1 MFKNYFKIAWRN
13 LLRNRLRT
21 TIHVLGLSI
30 GIAICFL
37 IFNVVW
43 YANSFDNFHPKEDQI
58 YRIKTITDFGGGEV
72 YPNSGTP
79 VPLGEVIE
87 DEIAGIETKAR
98 FYTTYQTKVV
108 VQSPEKD
115 FGRTNNVILA
125 SPGFLEIFKR
135 EWIAGDAK
143 NALVEPYSV
152 VLTESSAEKYFPNES
167 VNDILGKEILYTET
181 DTMYTQVTGVVKD
194 FTENTDLIFT
204 DFISFSTISVSA
216 NKNRYAA
223 EHWDNVNSSSQL
235 YIRTQEGVEK
245 SFLDQG
251 LAAIVEKN
259 LSDQED
265 TKTSFIAE
273 PLKEVHFG
281 QTYDDSTSVSKTF
294 LNGLLVIGAII
305 LILACLNFVNLET
318 AQAIGRAKEVGI
330 RKTLGGNKSQLIFQ
344 FLSETYLIVITATVI
359 SFLLVQLLMATFQ
372 TYLPKGMNVD
382 FLSQENILFIL
393 GFTFILTLI
402 SGIYPSLVL
411 VSYQPQRAL
420 KGEIKQ
426 SNKFSLGV
434 FLRKNLTVLQFA
446 SSIAFI
452 ILVSVISFQLKYV
465 SSQPLGFN
473 SQAIL
478 YSSLPY
484 RGGLDKFELLR
495 DRLNQLSYV
504 KGASLSGSLVS
515 SVSLWTSDAQY
526 QLDTAELDFFVQIVN
541 MDSAFVDV
549 NGLELLAGKNS
560 QNRDDEV
567 LVNEVFMKQV
577 YVDTPEEL
585 VGQKMK
591 FSGEEK
597 TIVGVV
603 QNYHSRTLRE
613 EIRPTLMVYQPGSFR
628 AINVKLQDNINLA
641 EAKLGLEKVY
651 KEIIGEE
658 NQTFKF
664 LDDEIARFYEEDL
677 KIRNVLGLAC
687 GLAILI
693 SCLGLFG
700 LSSFTIAQR
709 TKEISIR
716 KVLGASILQILG
728 LISKEYVLLVAVSFA
743 LAVYPAYYFLKDWL
757 NGFQYR
763 VEMPYFLF
771 AIAGFG
777 VLMICLFIVGLHSY
791 NAAQTNP
798 ARVLKDE

>member
-1 MFKNYFKIAWRN
+1 MLKNYFKIAFRN
-13 LLRNRLRT
+13 ILRNRLRMA
-21 TIHVLGLSI
+21 IHVLGLSI
-30 GIAICFL
+30 GISICFL
-37 IFNVVW
+37 VFNVVW
-43 YANSFDNFHPKEDQI
+43 YANSFDNFHPKAENI
-58 YRIKTITDFGGGEV
+58 YRITTVTDFGGGEV

-79 VPLGEVIE
+79 MPLGEVIE
-87 DEIAGIETKAR
+87 DEISGIDQKAR

-115 FGRTNNVILA
+115 FGRTNQVILA
-125 SPGFLEIFKR
+125 SPGYLEIFKR
-135 EWIAGDAK
+135 EWLAGDAN

-152 VLTESSAEKYFPNES
+152 VLTASSVEKYFPDLSFSE
-167 VNDILGKEILYTET
+167 VLGKEILYTET
-181 DTMYTQVTGVVKD
+181 DTMYTKVTGVVKD
-194 FTENTDLIFT
+194 FTEHTDFIFT
-204 DFISFSTISVSA
+204 DFISFSTISMSS
-216 NKNRYAA
+216 NKNRYAL
-223 EHWDNVNSSSQL
+223 EQWDNVNSSSQL
-235 YIRTQEGVEK
+235 YIRTLDGVTESSINEGLE
-245 SFLDQG
+245 
-251 LAAIVEKN
+251 AIIAKN

-265 TKTSFIAE
+265 AETSFFAE

-281 QTYDDSTSVSKTF
+281 QTYDNNSVSKTF
-294 LNGLLVIGAII
+294 LNGLLVIGVII

-330 RKTLGGNKSQLIFQ
+330 RKTLGGNKFQLIVQ
-344 FLSETYLIVITATVI
+344 FLVETYLIVLTATII
-359 SFLLVQLLMATFQ
+359 SFLLVQILLHSFES
-372 TYLPKGMNVD
+372 YLPNGISVD
-382 FLSQENILFIL
+382 FLAIENILFIL
-393 GFTFILTLI
+393 GFTLVLTLV

-420 KGEIKQ
+420 KGEVKQ
-426 SNKFSLGV
+426 SHKFSLGV

-484 RGGLDKFELLR
+484 RGGQDKFELLR
-495 DRLNQLSYV
+495 ERLNQLSYV
-504 KGASLSGSLVS
+504 KGASLSGDLVS
-515 SVSLWTSDAQY
+515 STSLWTSDAQY
-526 QLDTAELDFFVQIVN
+526 QLDTAELDFFVQIKN
-541 MDSAFVDV
+541 MDSAFVEV
-549 NGLELLAGKNS
+549 NGLELLAGRTS
-560 QNRDDEV
+560 QNREDEV
-567 LVNEVFMKQV
+567 LVNEVFMNQV
-577 YVDTPEEL
+577 LVENPSEL

-591 FSGEEK
+591 FSGEER

-603 QNYHSRTLRE
+603 KNFHSRTLRE
-613 EIRPTLMVYQPGSFR
+613 EIRPILMIYQPETFR
-628 AINVKLQDNINLA
+628 AINVKLQDHINLA
-641 EAKLGLEKVY
+641 EAKLGLEQVY
-651 KEIIGEE
+651 QEVIGSE

-664 LDDEIARFYEEDL
+664 LDEEIGRFYQEDL

-728 LISKEYVLLVAVSFA
+728 LISKEYVLLVMVSFA
-743 LAVYPAYYFLKDWL
+743 LAIYPAYYFLNDWL

-763 VEMPYFLF
+763 VEMPYFIYMISGL
-771 AIAGFG
+771 G
-777 VLMICLFIVGLHSY
+777 VLMICLIIVGLHSFT
-791 NAAQTNP
+791 AAQTNP
-798 ARVLKDE
+798 AKVLKDE

>member
-1 MFKNYFKIAWRN
+1 MLKNYFKIAFRN
-13 LLRNRLRT
+13 IFKNKTRSL
-21 TIHVLGLSI
+21 IHVLGLSI
-30 GIAICFL
+30 GVSICLL
-37 IFNVVW
+37 IFNILW
-43 YANSFDNFHPKEDQI
+43 YSYSFDNFHPKAENI
-58 YRIKTITDFGGGEV
+58 YRVTTVTDFGGGEV

-79 VPLGEVIE
+79 VPLGEVV
-87 DEIAGIETKAR
+87 DQEISGVDAKAR
-98 FYTTYQTKVV
+98 FYTTYQAKVV

-125 SPGFLEIFKR
+125 TPGFFEIFKR
-135 EWIAGDAK
+135 EWIAGDPTTS
-143 NALVEPYSV
+143 LQEPYKV
-152 VLTESSAEKYFPNES
+152 VLTESSARKYFPGLEMNE
-167 VNDILGKEILYTET
+167 VLGKEILYTET
-181 DTMYTQVTGVVKD
+181 DTMFTEVSGVVKD
-194 FTENTDLIFT
+194 YTENTDFIFT

-216 NKNRYAA
+216 NKNRYAF
-223 EHWDNVNSSSQL
+223 ENWDNVNSSSQL
-235 YIRTQEGVEK
+235 YIRTVDGIEESSINK
-245 SFLDQG
+245 G
-251 LAAIVEKN
+251 LAEIVSKN

-265 TKTSFIAE
+265 AETTFKAE
-273 PLKEVHFG
+273 PLSAVHFG
-281 QTYDDSTSVSKTF
+281 QTYDDNSVSKTF
-294 LNGLLVIGAII
+294 LNGLLVIGIII

-344 FLSETYLIVITATVI
+344 FLTETYLIVLSATI
-359 SFLLVQLLMATFQ
+359 LSFLLVEVLIASFDS
-372 TYLPKGMNVD
+372 YLPKGIVFD
-382 FLSQENILFIL
+382 FLTTENVLFTF
-393 GFTFILTLI
+393 GFTFILTVF
-402 SGIYPSLVL
+402 SGIYPALIL

-420 KGEIKQ
+420 KGEVKQ

-446 SSIAFI
+446 SSISFI
-452 ILVSVISFQLKYV
+452 ILVSVISYQLKYV

-473 SQAIL
+473 SKAIL

-484 RGGLDKFELLR
+484 RGDSDKFELLR

-504 KGASLSGSLVS
+504 KRASLSGDLVS
-515 SVSLWTSDAQY
+515 STSLWTSDAQY
-526 QLDTAELDFFVQIVN
+526 QLDTAELDFFVQIKN
-541 MDSAFVDV
+541 MDSAFVEV
-549 NGLELLAGKNS
+549 NGLELLAGRTS
-560 QNRDDEV
+560 QNREDEV

-577 YVDTPEEL
+577 FVNRPEEL

-603 QNYHSRTLRE
+603 KNYHSRTLRE
-613 EIRPTLMVYQPGSFR
+613 EIRPILMVYQPEVFR
-628 AINVKLQDNINLA
+628 SINVKLQDNINLA

-651 KEIIGEE
+651 KEVIASE

-664 LDDEIARFYEEDL
+664 LDDEIGRFYEEDL

-716 KVLGASILQILG
+716 KVLGATILQILG
-728 LISKEYVLLVAVSFA
+728 LISKDYVLLVLVSFV
-743 LAVYPAYYFLKDWL
+743 LAIYPAYYFLNDWL

-771 AIAGFG
+771 AISGLG
-777 VLMICLFIVGLHSY
+777 VMIVCLIIVGLHSFV
-791 NAAQTNP
+791 AAQSNP
-798 ARVLKDE
+798 AKVLKDE